1 MKSVIFGLTICCL
14 TAVVS
19 GESVKVEAMQTTG
32 AWTLDV
38 VFEQPRAIT
47 LRLPG
52 DSEDTRY
59 WYIIV
64 SLTNKTGKDVG
75 FYPDCE
81 LMTDTYQITR
91 AGAGVRNEVYERI
104 KELYRDRYPFLESLE
119 KAIGKLP
126 QGADH
131 TKDVV
136 IVWKDFDKDARGV
149 KFFVAGLSNDTE
161 AVQKPGADG
170 SAEKVLLRK
179 TLELSYSISGE
190 PALRTQESLAYK
202 GRKWVM
208 R

>member
-1 MKSVIFGLTICCL
+1 MKSIIVGLTICCL
-14 TAVVS
+14 ATAGS
-19 GESVKVEAMQTTG
+19 GESVKVEAIQTVG

-52 DSEDTRY
+52 DTEDTRY

-91 AGAGVRNEVYERI
+91 AGVGVRNEVYERI

-119 KAIGKLP
+119 KAIGQLP
-126 QGADH
+126 QGADY

-136 IVWKDFDKDARGV
+136 IVWRDFDKDARSV
-149 KFFVAGLSNDTE
+149 KFFIAGLSNDTE
-161 AVQKPGADG
+161 AVQKPGTGGDEG
-170 SAEKVLLRK
+170 KVLLRK
-179 TLELSYSISGE
+179 TLELSYSITGE
-190 PALRTQESLAYK
+190 PAMRTEENLVYK
-202 GRKWVM
+202 GKKWVM